1 MRYRLEDERLTLEK
15 LCSRQHLLY
24 MGRENRLE
32 DCNSIEEGSANDSEI
47 IQDYKK
53 VNQAK
58 VHNKKTKVR
67 TKTINSGNRETVR
80 VAKMGQKKLTIMA
93 RLPARSSI

>member
-67 TKTINSGNRETVR
+67 HFIQEINSETR
-80 VAKMGQKKLTIMA
+80 KLYA
-93 RLPARSSI
+93 FLNSR